1 MMAIDS
7 SGVKIEDR
15 PFDQVREEAIDQL
28 IMNYSHGVISAE
40 AFERRLDI
48 ASDAKTHQQLIDV
61 VADLTLAPDKQY
73 QQQRERS
80 FSPRYQAGNDT
91 RNENII
97 SILSSNQH
105 SGQWLVPAEIRII
118 SVLGSIELDFSEAIF
133 QHQQIVIRVNNWIGS
148 LTILVPEQV
157 NVVSN
162 MFNIIGST
170 DNRAPCMGDRQ
181 APQIIIEGY
190 SVLGS
195 LDVKLKKTMKEKFSA
210 FADQCRAAF
219 GLNKP

>member
-15 PFDQVREEAIDQL
+15 PFDQVRQEAIDQL

-40 AFERRLDI
+40 AFERRLDV
-48 ASDAKTHQQLIDV
+48 ASDAKSFQELIDV
-61 VADLTLAPDKQY
+61 VADLSLQPDTQY

-97 SILSSNQH
+97 CVLSSNQH
-105 SGQWLVPAEIRII
+105 SGQWLVPAEIRIV
-118 SVLGSIELDFSEAIF
+118 SVLGSVELDFSEAIF
-133 QHQQIVIRVNNWIGS
+133 QHQHIVIRVNNWIGS

-170 DNRAPCMGDRQ
+170 DNKAPCMGDRQ
-181 APQIIIEGY
+181 APQIVIEGY
-190 SVLGS
+190 SILGS
-195 LDVKLKKTMKEKFSA
+195 LDVKLKKTIKEKFSA
-210 FADQCRAAF
+210 FANQCRQMF
-219 GLNKP
+219 GLNKS

>member
-1 MMAIDS
+1 MAIDS

-15 PFDQVREEAIDQL
+15 PFDQVRQEAIDQL

-40 AFERRLDI
+40 AFERRLDV
-48 ASDAKTHQQLIDV
+48 ASDAKSFQELIDV
-61 VADLTLAPDKQY
+61 VADLSLQPDTQY

-97 SILSSNQH
+97 CVLSSNQH
-105 SGQWLVPAEIRII
+105 SGQWLVPAEIRIV
-118 SVLGSIELDFSEAIF
+118 SVLGSVELDFSEAIF
-133 QHQQIVIRVNNWIGS
+133 QHQHIVIRVNNWIGS

-170 DNRAPCMGDRQ
+170 DNKAPCMGDRQ
-181 APQIIIEGY
+181 APQIVIEGY
-190 SVLGS
+190 SILGS
-195 LDVKLKKTMKEKFSA
+195 LDVKLKKTIKEKFSA
-210 FADQCRAAF
+210 FANQCRQMF
-219 GLNKP
+219 GLNKS

>member
-1 MMAIDS
+1 MAIDS
-7 SGVKIEDR
+7 NGVKIEDR
-15 PFDQVREEAIDQL
+15 PFDQVRQEAIDQL
-28 IMNYSHGVISAE
+28 IMNYSHGILSAE

-48 ASDAKTHQQLIDV
+48 ASDAKSYQELVDV
-61 VADLTLAPDKQY
+61 VADLSLLPDAKY

-91 RNENII
+91 RNERILCV
-97 SILSSNQH
+97 LSSNEH
-105 SGQWLVPAEIRII
+105 SGQWLVPAEITVIN
-118 SVLGSIELDFSEAIF
+118 VLGSVELDFSEAIF
-133 QHQQIVIRVNNWIGS
+133 QHQHIVIRVNNWIGS
-148 LTILVPEQV
+148 LNILVPEQV

-170 DNRAPCMGDRQ
+170 KNRAASMGDRQ
-181 APQIIIEGY
+181 APQIVIEGY

-195 LDVKLKKTMKEKFSA
+195 LDVNLKRTMKEKFSA
-210 FADQCRAAF
+210 FADQFRAMF

>member
-1 MMAIDS
+1 MAIETR
-7 SGVKIEDR
+7 GVKIEDR
-15 PFDQVREEAIDQL
+15 PFDQVRQEAIDQL

-40 AFERRLDI
+40 AFERRLDV
-48 ASDAKTHQQLIDV
+48 ASDATSFQELIDV
-61 VADLTLAPDKQY
+61 VADLSLQPDNQY

-80 FSPRYQAGNDT
+80 FTPRYQAGNDT

-97 SILSSNQH
+97 CVLSSNQH
-105 SGQWLVPAEIRII
+105 SGQWLVPAEIRIVSI
-118 SVLGSIELDFSEAIF
+118 LGSVELDFSEAIF
-133 QHQQIVIRVNNWIGS
+133 QHQNIVIRVNNWIGS

-170 DNRAPCMGDRQ
+170 DNRAPCIGDRQ
-181 APQIIIEGY
+181 APQIVVEGY
-190 SVLGS
+190 SILGS
-195 LDVKLKKTMKEKFSA
+195 LDVKLKTTMKEKFTA
-210 FADQCRAAF
+210 FADQCRAMF